1 MLYLCS
7 EKRVKQYLAIISKP
21 CAVYQVSISL
31 EDDLDSFH
39 NDVQQ
44 PETSYNE
51 YATSLLGHFSFMV
64 TLYSLRPR
72 GLGDKN
78 TTISDPLPPQ
88 ICKHVEHLYTNKM
101 YKVMFLQLWL
111 SIIK

>member
-1 MLYLCS
+1 MVFHFSKIFVMLYLCS
-7 EKRVKQYLAIISKP
+7 EKRVKRYLGIIRKP

-44 PETSYNE
+44 PELSYNE

-64 TLYSLRPR
+64 SLFLKTKRPR
-72 GLGDKN
+72 RQKYYN
-78 TTISDPLPPQ
+78 IRPPPSPN
-88 ICKHVEHLYTNKM
+88 L
-101 YKVMFLQLWL
+101 
-111 SIIK
+111 

>member
-101 YKVMFLQLWL
+101 YKVMFLQL
-111 SIIK
+111 